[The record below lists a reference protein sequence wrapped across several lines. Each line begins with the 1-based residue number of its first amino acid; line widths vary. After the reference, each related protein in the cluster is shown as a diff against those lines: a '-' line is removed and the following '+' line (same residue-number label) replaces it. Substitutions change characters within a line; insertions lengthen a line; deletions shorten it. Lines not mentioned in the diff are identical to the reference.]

1 MDWFFFMKKSYEIV
15 FVKHFYFILLRQ
27 INTILKYPEAS
38 GQHKNTTKTFSLF
51 MNSTTLYEKELSF
64 QADRRKAAVEFI
76 KIISDLWYDKSIELM
91 LFRNQLI
98 DRNVSDIM
106 NLHEYAGEF
115 VQKPINV
122 FDTVEIARA
131 IENLDLPPSRIDIGK
146 LTYEYHLEDNK
157 YHDSRAFVID
167 KLKNAKN
174 SKDIKPKDV
183 VLYGFGRIGRLLAR
197 EMMSKIG
204 KGQQLRLRAIV
215 TRDKNDAVSLEK
227 RASLLRYDSI
237 HGDFEGSVQA
247 DVANNALIINGTT
260 VHIIT
265 ANAPEEIDYTKYGIE
280 NALLIDNTGAFTTEE
295 ALKRHLVSKGVD
307 KVLLTAPGKGVPNIV
322 YGVNHNEYNPDE
334 VAIFSAASCT
344 TNAITPILKA
354 VEDTLGVVKG
364 HLETIHAYTNDQ
376 NLVDNMHKKYRRGRA
391 AALNM
396 VITETGA
403 GSAVAKAL
411 PSLTGKLT
419 SNAIRVPV
427 PNGSLVVLN
436 LEVSKETSLENINA
450 IMRSYALEGE
460 LVEQIKY
467 SLNNELVSSDI
478 VGTSAPSI
486 YDSNATIVSGD
497 GKNIVL
503 YVWYDNEYGYS
514 HQVIRLAKYIAKVRR
529 FTYY

>member
-1 MDWFFFMKKSYEIV
+1 
-15 FVKHFYFILLRQ
+15 
-27 INTILKYPEAS
+27 
-38 GQHKNTTKTFSLF
+38 
-51 MNSTTLYEKELSF
+51 MNQTTLYEKEIAY
-64 QADRRKAAVEFI
+64 QADRRKAGVEFI
-76 KIISDLWYDKSIELM
+76 KIISDLWFDKSIELV

-98 DRNVSDIM
+98 DKNVSEII
-106 NLHEYAGEF
+106 NLHEYAVAF
-115 VQKPINV
+115 VGKPINV
-122 FDTVEIARA
+122 FDSVEIANA
-131 IENLDLPPSRIDIGK
+131 IVDLDLPPSRIDIGK

-157 YHDSRAFVID
+157 YNDAKAFVID
-167 KLKNAKN
+167 KLKKAK
-174 SKDIKPKDV
+174 SFQEIKPKDV

-215 TRDKNDAVSLEK
+215 TRDKNDAILLEK
-227 RASLLRYDSI
+227 RASLLRYDSV
-237 HGDFEGSVQA
+237 HGDFQGSVIA
-247 DVANNALIINGTT
+247 DPENNALLINGTT

-265 ANAPEEIDYTKYGIE
+265 ANTPEEIDYTVYGIE
-280 NALLIDNTGAFTTEE
+280 DALIIDNTGAFTTEE
-295 ALKRHLVSKGVD
+295 ALKRHLTSKGAD

-322 YGVNHNEYNPDE
+322 YGVNHEDYNPDD
-334 VAIFSAASCT
+334 VSIFSAASCT
-344 TNAITPILKA
+344 TNAITPVLKA
-354 VEDTLGVVKG
+354 VEDTLGVIKG

-411 PSLTGKLT
+411 PSLAGKLT

-436 LEVSKETSLENINA
+436 LEVGKITSIAAVNNI
-450 IMRSYALEGE
+450 MKKFALEGE

-467 SLNNELVSSDI
+467 SINNELVSSDI
-478 VGTSAPSI
+478 VGTSAPAI
-486 YDSNATIVSGD
+486 FDSNATIVSGD

-529 FTYY
+529 YTYY

>member
-1 MDWFFFMKKSYEIV
+1 MSNKSLYQKEV
-15 FVKHFYFILLRQ
+15 
-27 INTILKYPEAS
+27 
-38 GQHKNTTKTFSLF
+38 SL
-51 MNSTTLYEKELSF
+51 
-64 QADRRKAAVEFI
+64 QVDRRKAGVELI
-76 KIISDLWYDKSIELM
+76 KVISDLWYDKSIEM
-91 LFRNQLI
+91 VLFKNQLL
-98 DRNVSDIM
+98 DKNVSDII
-106 NLHEYAGEF
+106 NLHQYAGEF
-115 VQKPINV
+115 VGKPITI
-122 FDTVEIARA
+122 FDSVEIAKVVLS
-131 IENLDLPPSRIDIGK
+131 LDLPPAKIDLGK
-146 LTYEYHLEDNK
+146 LTYEYRLEDEK
-157 YHDSRAFVID
+157 YPDARYFVID
-167 KLKNAKN
+167 KLKKAKS
-174 SKDIKPKDV
+174 SKEIKPKDV

-197 EMMSKIG
+197 ELMSKTG
-204 KGQQLRLRAIV
+204 KGNQLRLRAIV
-215 TRDKNDAVSLEK
+215 TRDKNDASSLEK

-237 HGDFEGSVQA
+237 HGDFQGSVIA
-247 DVANNALIINGTT
+247 DTKNNALIINGTT

-265 ANAPEEIDYTKYGIE
+265 ANSPEEIDYTAYGI
-280 NALLIDNTGAFTTEE
+280 NDALVIDNTGAFTTEE
-295 ALKRHLVSKGVD
+295 ALKRHLTSNGAN

-322 YGVNHNEYNPDE
+322 HGVNHNDFNPDE
-334 VAIFSAASCT
+334 VNIFSAASCT
-344 TNAITPILKA
+344 TNAITPILKV
-354 VEDTLGVVKG
+354 VEETLGVVKG

-411 PSLTGKLT
+411 PSLEGKLT

-436 LEVSKETSLENINA
+436 LEVKKPTSITAINK
-450 IMRSYALEGE
+450 IMKKYALEGE

-486 YDSNATIVSGD
+486 YDSNATIVSKD

-503 YVWYDNEYGYS
+503 YIWYDNEYGYS

-529 FTYY
+529 YTYY

>member
-1 MDWFFFMKKSYEIV
+1 M
-15 FVKHFYFILLRQ
+15 
-27 INTILKYPEAS
+27 TIS
-38 GQHKNTTKTFSLF
+38 
-51 MNSTTLYEKELSF
+51 YEKEVAF
-64 QADRRKAAVEFI
+64 QANRRRAGVEFI
-76 KIISDLWYDKSIELM
+76 KIISDLWYDKSIEM
-91 LFRNQLI
+91 VLFRNQLI
-98 DRNVSDIM
+98 DKNVSEII

-115 VQKPINV
+115 VGKPISI
-122 FDTVEIARA
+122 FDTVEIAKA
-131 IENLDLPPSRIDIGK
+131 ILSLDLPPSKLDIGK
-146 LTYEYHLEDNK
+146 LTYEYHLKDNK
-157 YHDSRAFVID
+157 HNNVKAFVID
-167 KLKNAKN
+167 KLNNIKNTEEIT
-174 SKDIKPKDV
+174 SKDV

-197 EMMSKIG
+197 ELMIKMG
-204 KGQQLRLRAIV
+204 KGEQLRLRAIV

-237 HGDFEGSVQA
+237 HGDFMGSVVA
-247 DVANNALIINGTT
+247 DVKNNALIINGTT
-260 VHIIT
+260 VHVIT
-265 ANAPEEIDYTKYGIE
+265 ANGPEEIDYTKYGI
-280 NALLIDNTGAFTTEE
+280 NDALVIDNTGAFTTEE
-295 ALKRHLVSKGVD
+295 ALRRHLSSKGAQ

-322 YGVNHNEYNPDE
+322 HGVNHNEYNPDE
-334 VAIFSAASCT
+334 VDIFSAASCT

-364 HLETIHAYTNDQ
+364 HIETIHAYTNDQ

-411 PSLTGKLT
+411 PSLAGKLT

-427 PNGSLVVLN
+427 PNGSLVILN
-436 LEVSKETSLENINA
+436 LEIKKTTTISKINA
-450 IMRSYALEGE
+450 IMKKYALEGD

-486 YDSNATIVSGD
+486 YDSNATIVSED

-503 YVWYDNEYGYS
+503 YIWYDNEYGYS
-514 HQVIRLAKYIAKVRR
+514 HQVIRLAKYISKVRR
-529 FTYY
+529 FSYY

>member
-1 MDWFFFMKKSYEIV
+1 
-15 FVKHFYFILLRQ
+15 
-27 INTILKYPEAS
+27 
-38 GQHKNTTKTFSLF
+38 
-51 MNSTTLYEKELSF
+51 MNQTTLYEKEIAF
-64 QADRRKAAVEFI
+64 QADRRKAGVEFI
-76 KIISDLWYDKSIELM
+76 KIISDLWFDKSIELV

-98 DRNVSDIM
+98 DKNVSEII
-106 NLHEYAGEF
+106 NLHEYAVAF
-115 VQKPINV
+115 VGKPINV
-122 FDTVEIARA
+122 FDSVEIANA
-131 IENLDLPPSRIDIGK
+131 IVDLDLPPSRIDIGK

-157 YHDSRAFVID
+157 YNDAKAFVID
-167 KLKNAKN
+167 KLKKAK
-174 SKDIKPKDV
+174 SFQEIKPKDV

-215 TRDKNDAVSLEK
+215 TRDKNDAILLEK
-227 RASLLRYDSI
+227 RASLLRYDSV
-237 HGDFEGSVQA
+237 HGDFQGSVIA
-247 DVANNALIINGTT
+247 DPENNALLINGTT

-265 ANAPEEIDYTKYGIE
+265 ANTPEEVDYTVYGIE
-280 NALLIDNTGAFTTEE
+280 DALIIDNTGAFTTEE
-295 ALKRHLVSKGVD
+295 ALKRHLTSKGAD

-322 YGVNHNEYNPDE
+322 YGVNHEDYNPDD
-334 VAIFSAASCT
+334 VSIFSAASCT
-344 TNAITPILKA
+344 TNAITPVLKA
-354 VEDTLGVVKG
+354 VEDTLGVIKG

-403 GSAVAKAL
+403 GTAVAKAI
-411 PSLTGKLT
+411 PSLEGKLT

-436 LEVSKETSLENINA
+436 LEVNQTTTKENINA
-450 IMRSYALEGE
+450 IIKKSALEGE

-467 SLNNELVSSDI
+467 SLNNELVSTDI
-478 VGTSAPSI
+478 VGTSSLSI
-486 YDSNATIVSGD
+486 YDSNATIVSKD

-503 YVWYDNEYGYS
+503 YIWYDNEYGYS

>member
-1 MDWFFFMKKSYEIV
+1 M
-15 FVKHFYFILLRQ
+15 
-27 INTILKYPEAS
+27 
-38 GQHKNTTKTFSLF
+38 TT
-51 MNSTTLYEKELSF
+51 NQQYEKELAF
-64 QADRRKAAVEFI
+64 QVDRRKAAIDII
-76 KIISDLWYDKSIELM
+76 KIVSDLWYDKSIELIF
-91 LFRNQLI
+91 FRNPLLN
-98 DRNVSDIM
+98 RNVSDVM

-115 VQKPINV
+115 IQKPINV
-122 FDTVEIARA
+122 FDTVEIAKA
-131 IENLDLPPSRIDIGK
+131 LSNLDLPPSRIDIGK
-146 LTYEYHLEDNK
+146 LTFEFHLETNTV
-157 YHDSRAFVID
+157 HDPRAFVID
-167 KLKNAKN
+167 RLKD
-174 SKDIKPKDV
+174 SKKSQEIKPKDV

-204 KGQQLRLRAIV
+204 KGEQLRLRAIV
-215 TRDKNDAVSLEK
+215 TRDRNDAQSLEK
-227 RASLLRYDSI
+227 RASLLRYDSV
-237 HGDFEGSVQA
+237 HGDFEGSVSA
-247 DVANNALIINGTT
+247 DIDNNALVINGTT

-265 ANAPEEIDYTKYGIE
+265 ASGPEEIDYTQFGIE
-280 NALLIDNTGAFTTEE
+280 DALVIDNTGAFTTEE
-295 ALKRHLVSKGVD
+295 ALKRHLISKGVE

-322 YGVNHNEYNPDE
+322 HGVNHNDYNPDE
-334 VAIFSAASCT
+334 VKIYSAASCT
-344 TNAITPILKA
+344 TNAITPVLKA
-354 VEDTLGVVKG
+354 IEDTLGVVKG

-411 PSLTGKLT
+411 PSLAGKLT

-436 LEVSKETSLENINA
+436 LEVGKTTTVEEVNN
-450 IMRSYALEGE
+450 IMRKYALEGE

-514 HQVIRLAKYIAKVRR
+514 HQVIRLAKYISKVRR
-529 FTYY
+529 YTYY

>member
-1 MDWFFFMKKSYEIV
+1 
-15 FVKHFYFILLRQ
+15 
-27 INTILKYPEAS
+27 
-38 GQHKNTTKTFSLF
+38 
-51 MNSTTLYEKELSF
+51 MNSNTLYEKELSF

-76 KIISDLWYDKSIELM
+76 KIISDLWYDKSIELV

-98 DRNVSDIM
+98 DRNVSDII

-122 FDTVEIARA
+122 FDSVEIAKA
-131 IENLDLPPSRIDIGK
+131 IQNLDLPPSRIDIGK

-157 YHDSRAFVID
+157 YNDSRAFVID
-167 KLKNAKN
+167 KLKNAKKSQN
-174 SKDIKPKDV
+174 LKPKDV

-215 TRDKNDAVSLEK
+215 TRDKNDADSLEK

-247 DVANNALIINGTT
+247 DIANNALIINGTT
-260 VHIIT
+260 VYIIT
-265 ANAPEEIDYTKYGIE
+265 ANSPEEIDYTKYGIQDC
-280 NALLIDNTGAFTTEE
+280 LLIDNTGAFTTEE
-295 ALKRHLVSKGVD
+295 ALKRHLVSKGVE

-322 YGVNHNEYNPDE
+322 YGVNHNEFNPDE
-334 VAIFSAASCT
+334 LSIFSAASCT
-344 TNAITPILKA
+344 TNAITPILKV

-411 PSLTGKLT
+411 PGLTGKLT

-436 LEVSKETSLENINA
+436 LEVTRETSIAEINT
-450 IMRSYALEGE
+450 IMKQYALEGE

-478 VGTSAPSI
+478 VGTSAPAI
-486 YDSNATIVSGD
+486 YDSNATIVSSD

-503 YVWYDNEYGYS
+503 YIWYDNEYGYS

-529 FTYY
+529 YTYY

>member
-1 MDWFFFMKKSYEIV
+1 
-15 FVKHFYFILLRQ
+15 
-27 INTILKYPEAS
+27 
-38 GQHKNTTKTFSLF
+38 
-51 MNSTTLYEKELSF
+51 MNQTTLYEKEIAF
-64 QADRRKAAVEFI
+64 QVDRRKAGVEFI
-76 KIISDLWYDKSIELM
+76 KIISDLWYDKSIELV

-98 DRNVSDIM
+98 DKNVSEII
-106 NLHEYAGEF
+106 NLHEYAVAF
-115 VQKPINV
+115 VGKPINV
-122 FDTVEIARA
+122 FDSVEIANA
-131 IENLDLPPSRIDIGK
+131 IIDLDLPPSKIDIGK

-157 YHDSRAFVID
+157 YHDAKAFVID
-167 KLKNAKN
+167 KLKKAKN
-174 SKDIKPKDV
+174 FQEIKPKDV

-215 TRDKNDAVSLEK
+215 TRDKIDAVLLEK
-227 RASLLRYDSI
+227 RASLLRYDSV
-237 HGDFEGSVQA
+237 HGDFHGSVIA
-247 DVANNALIINGTT
+247 DPENNALLINGTT

-265 ANAPEEIDYTKYGIE
+265 ANSPEEIDYTEYGIE
-280 NALLIDNTGAFTTEE
+280 EALIIDNTGAFTTEE
-295 ALKRHLVSKGVD
+295 ALNRHLSSKGAD

-322 YGVNHNEYNPDE
+322 YGVNHEEYNPD
-334 VAIFSAASCT
+334 VVTIFSAASCT
-344 TNAITPILKA
+344 TNAITPDLKA
-354 VEDTLGVVKG
+354 IEDTLGVVKG

-411 PSLTGKLT
+411 PSLAGKLT

-436 LEVSKETSLENINA
+436 LEVGKSTSIAAVNNI
-450 IMRSYALEGE
+450 MKKYALEGE

-478 VGTSAPSI
+478 VGTSAPAI
-486 YDSNATIVSGD
+486 FDSNATIVSAD

-514 HQVIRLAKYIAKVRR
+514 HQVIRLAKFIAKVRR
-529 FTYY
+529 YTYY

>member
-1 MDWFFFMKKSYEIV
+1 
-15 FVKHFYFILLRQ
+15 
-27 INTILKYPEAS
+27 
-38 GQHKNTTKTFSLF
+38 
-51 MNSTTLYEKELSF
+51 MNNNVLYEKELSF
-64 QADRRKAAVEFI
+64 QADRRRAGVEFI
-76 KIISDLWYDKSIELM
+76 KIVSDLWYDKSIELV

-98 DRNVSDIM
+98 DRNVSDII

-115 VQKPINV
+115 VQKPINI
-122 FDTVEIARA
+122 FDSVEIARA
-131 IENLDLPPSRIDIGK
+131 IQALDLPPSRIDIGR
-146 LTYEYHLEDNK
+146 LTYEYHLEDDK
-157 YHDSRAFVID
+157 YNDATAFVLD
-167 KLKNAKN
+167 KLKDAKERGE
-174 SKDIKPKDV
+174 IQPKDV

-204 KGQQLRLRAIV
+204 KGTQLRLRAIV
-215 TRDKNDAVSLEK
+215 VRDKNDAALLEK

-237 HGDFEGSVQA
+237 HGDFEGSVSA
-247 DVANNALIINGTT
+247 DPENNALTINGTT
-260 VHIIT
+260 VHIIS
-265 ANAPEEIDYTKYGIE
+265 AAQPEDIDYTAYGI
-280 NALLIDNTGAFTTEE
+280 NDALLIDNTGAFTTEE
-295 ALKRHLVSKGVD
+295 ALKRHLTSKGVE

-322 YGVNHNEYNPDE
+322 YGVNHNDYSPEE
-334 VAIFSAASCT
+334 VDIYSAASCT

-391 AALNM
+391 AGLNM

-411 PSLTGKLT
+411 PSLAGKLT

-436 LEVSKETSLENINA
+436 LEVERATTVAEINE
-450 IMRSYALEGE
+450 IMKRYALEGE

-467 SLNNELVSSDI
+467 SMNNELVSSDI
-478 VGTSAPSI
+478 VGTAQPSI

>member
-1 MDWFFFMKKSYEIV
+1 MS
-15 FVKHFYFILLRQ
+15 
-27 INTILKYPEAS
+27 N
-38 GQHKNTTKTFSLF
+38 N
-51 MNSTTLYEKELSF
+51 TLYEKELSF
-64 QADRRKAAVEFI
+64 QADRRKAGVEFI
-76 KIISDLWYDKSIELM
+76 KIISDLWFDKSIELIF
-91 LFRNQLI
+91 FRNQLI

-115 VQKPINV
+115 VQKPIIV
-122 FDTVEIARA
+122 FDSVEIART
-131 IENLDLPPSRIDIGK
+131 ILNLDLPPSKIDIGK

-157 YHDSRAFVID
+157 YNNARAFVID
-167 KLKNAKN
+167 KLKDAKN
-174 SKDIKPKDV
+174 SQEIKPKDA

-215 TRDKNDAVSLEK
+215 TRDRNDEQSLEK
-227 RASLLRYDSI
+227 RASLLRYDSV
-237 HGDFEGSVQA
+237 HGDFEGSVSA
-247 DVANNALIINGTT
+247 DTENNALIINGTT
-260 VHIIT
+260 VYVIT
-265 ANAPEEIDYTKYGIE
+265 ANSPEEIDYTSYGIE
-280 NALLIDNTGAFTTEE
+280 DALVIDNTGVFTTEE
-295 ALKRHLVSKGVD
+295 ALKRHLTSKGVG

-334 VAIFSAASCT
+334 VSIFSAASCT

-364 HLETIHAYTNDQ
+364 HLETIHSYTNDQ

-436 LEVSKETSLENINA
+436 LEVGKSTSIKEVNT
-450 IMRSYALEGE
+450 IMKQYALEGE

-478 VGTSAPSI
+478 IGTSAPSI

-503 YVWYDNEYGYS
+503 YIWYDNEYGYS

-529 FTYY
+529 YSYY